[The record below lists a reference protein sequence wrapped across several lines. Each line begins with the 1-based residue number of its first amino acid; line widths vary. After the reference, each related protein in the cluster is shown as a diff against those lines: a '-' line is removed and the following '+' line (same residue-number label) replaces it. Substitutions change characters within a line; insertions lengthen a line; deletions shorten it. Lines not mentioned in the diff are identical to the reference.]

1 MADRPKR
8 VLIGS
13 LPGAV
18 IGVLIGL
25 GMGVWLG
32 GLDHTSWILEFQLA
46 RE

>member
-1 MADRPKR
+1 VTDWPKR

-13 LPGAV
+13 LLGAV

-25 GMGVWLG
+25 DMGVWLG

-46 RE
+46 RK